1 MLCLSTLTITSRF
14 THLMDSLFHSTL
26 VYSEPEVYSKP
37 ITVCGNGY
45 IQRLYYNYFYK
56 LSSFWQYQLF
66 TLSTLKNKFYE
77 LFECRFHSN
86 RFHSN
91 ILFSKGLIHRISH
104 VLRLDLSPRLIF
116 STVQTVCVCVCV
128 CWGGGGG
135 GREGRL
141 MGCVQSWE
149 LSACAPRLPSFIL
162 LGSFSDTL
170 FVVSILDM
178 IVICSRFYSPEGV
191 KTVTIWV

>member
-1 MLCLSTLTITSRF
+1 MLSLSTLTITSITTIF

-66 TLSTLKNKFYE
+66 TLSTLKIKFYE

-128 CWGGGGG
+128 WWGGERRGLWAVS
-135 GREGRL
+135 RVESSARVRL
-141 MGCVQSWE
+141 AFRALSCWE
-149 LSACAPRLPSFIL
+149 ASVIL
-162 LGSFSDTL
+162 YLWFP
-170 FVVSILDM
+170 F
-178 IVICSRFYSPEGV
+178 
-191 KTVTIWV
+191 

>member
-135 GREGRL
+135 ERGEAYGL
-141 MGCVQSWE
+141 CPE
-149 LSACAPRLPSFIL
+149 LRAQRVCASSSELYPAGKLQWHFICGFHFRHDCHL
-162 LGSFSDTL
+162 
-170 FVVSILDM
+170 
-178 IVICSRFYSPEGV
+178 
-191 KTVTIWV
+191 